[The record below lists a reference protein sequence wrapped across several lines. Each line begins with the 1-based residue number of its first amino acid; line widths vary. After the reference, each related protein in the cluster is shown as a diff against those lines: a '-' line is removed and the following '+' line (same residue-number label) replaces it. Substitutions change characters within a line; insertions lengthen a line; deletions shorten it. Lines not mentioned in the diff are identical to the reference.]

1 MFLDHINEFSMDFD
15 FEDHFNDAL
24 IEGAVEME
32 SAYYELVTE
41 SCQIKFQ
48 QVSESTSIEAL
59 NEGVIDSIKNFF
71 KKLWNAITKLFSG
84 GSDGSGSAKEEI
96 KKNTELLDYMTKN
109 KEAIDAH
116 AAEVADSV
124 QINHCPI
131 DAKAFIPVDNSLYD
145 KFNSVIASFYVY
157 EDYTNSSN
165 EDVKKVTC
173 HTICKYIFSHW
184 TAVDSVEDI
193 RNAYQNSFKQM
204 TVKEFGVKHGV
215 SMDYSGLSSVIK
227 NCNETA
233 KEFSDA
239 EKSVKKLLQMHEKK
253 VIELDDTKHNFY
265 KIMQGFNI
273 LSSMLTMLVSAHRT
287 TIRHIKGSI
296 GQVVKGSVSAAKSN
310 N

>member
-1 MFLDHINEFSMDFD
+1 MFLDRINESNLDFG

-32 SAYYELVTE
+32 AAYYELVAE

-48 QVSESTSIEAL
+48 QVSESASLEAL

-71 KKLWNAITKLFSG
+71 KKLWNAITKLFKG
-84 GSDGSGSAKEEI
+84 GSDGSGSASEEI
-96 KKNTELLDYMTKN
+96 KKNNELLDYMTKN

-124 QINHCPI
+124 QINHCPV
-131 DAKAFIPVDNSLYD
+131 DAKAFVPVNNSLYSR
-145 KFNSVIASFYVY
+145 FNSVIMTFYG
-157 EDYTNSSN
+157 EEYTDASN
-165 EDVKKVTC
+165 EDTQKVTC

-184 TAVDSVEDI
+184 GAVDSAEAI
-193 RNAYQNSFKQM
+193 RNAYQNCFKQM
-204 TVKEFGVKHGV
+204 TVKEFGAKHGV

-227 NCNETA
+227 NCNDAA
-233 KEFSDA
+233 KEFGDA
-239 EKSVKKLLQMHEKK
+239 EKSIKKLLQTHEKK
-253 VIELDDTKHNFY
+253 VVDFVNTKHNY
-265 KIMQGFNI
+265 GKMMQGLNM
-273 LSSMLTMLVSAHRT
+273 LASMLPMLVSAHRT

-296 GQVVKGSVSAAKSN
+296 GQVVRGAVKAN

>member
-1 MFLDHINEFSMDFD
+1 MFLDQINESNMDFD

-24 IEGAVEME
+24 IEGAIEME

-59 NEGVIDSIKNFF
+59 NEGMIDSIKNFF

-96 KKNTELLDYMTKN
+96 KKNTKLLDYMTKN

-131 DAKAFIPVDNSLYD
+131 DTKALIAIDNSLYSR
-145 KFNSVIASFYVY
+145 FNSVIMTFYG
-157 EDYTNSSN
+157 EEYTDSSN
-165 EDVKKVTC
+165 KDVKKVTC
-173 HTICKYIFSHW
+173 HNICKYIFSHW
-184 TAVDSVEDI
+184 AAMDSVEDI
-193 RNAYQNSFKQM
+193 RNAYQNCFKQM
-204 TVKEFGVKHGV
+204 TVKEFGAKHGV

-227 NCNETA
+227 NCNDAA
-233 KEFSDA
+233 KEFNDA
-239 EKSVKKLLQMHEKK
+239 EKSIKKLLQMHEKK
-253 VIELDDTKHNFY
+253 VIEFVNTKHNY
-265 KIMQGFNI
+265 SKMMQGLNI
-273 LSSMLTMLVSAHRT
+273 LSSMLPMLVSAHRT
-287 TIRHIKGSI
+287 TIRNVKHSI
-296 GQVVKGSVSAAKSN
+296 GHVVKGSVSAAKAN

>member
-1 MFLDHINEFSMDFD
+1 MFLDQINESNLDFG

-84 GSDGSGSAKEEI
+84 GSDGSGSTKEEI

-124 QINHCPI
+124 QINHCPV
-131 DAKAFIPVDNSLYD
+131 DTKAFIPVDNVLYRR
-145 KFNSVIASFYVY
+145 FNSVIMTFYG
-157 EDYTNSSN
+157 EEYTDSSN
-165 EDVKKVTC
+165 EDVKKKTC
-173 HTICKYIFSHW
+173 HNICMYIFSHW

-193 RNAYQNSFKQM
+193 RNAYQNCFKQM
-204 TVKEFGVKHGV
+204 TVKEFGAKHGV

-239 EKSVKKLLQMHEKK
+239 EKSIKKLLQMHEKK
-253 VIELDDTKHNFY
+253 FIEFVNSNHNY
-265 KIMQGFNI
+265 GKMMQGLNI
-273 LSSMLTMLVSAHRT
+273 LSSMLPMLVSAHRT

>member
-1 MFLDHINEFSMDFD
+1 MFLDQINESNLDFD

-24 IEGAVEME
+24 IEGAIEME

-96 KKNTELLDYMTKN
+96 KKNTKLLDYMAKN

-131 DAKAFIPVDNSLYD
+131 DTKALILVNNSLYGR
-145 KFNSVIASFYVY
+145 FNSVIMTFYG
-157 EDYTNSSN
+157 EEYTDSSN
-165 EDVKKVTC
+165 KDVEEVTC
-173 HTICKYIFSHW
+173 HNICKYIFSHW
-184 TAVDSVEDI
+184 TAVDSVDEI

-204 TVKEFGVKHGV
+204 TVKEFGAKYGV

-239 EKSVKKLLQMHEKK
+239 EKSIKKLLQMHEKK
-253 VIELDDTKHNFY
+253 VIEFVNTKHNY
-265 KIMQGFNI
+265 VKMMKGLNR
-273 LSSMLTMLVSAHRT
+273 LSSMLPMLVSAHRT
-287 TIRHIKGSI
+287 TIRNVKHSI
-296 GQVVKGSVSAAKSN
+296 GHVVKGSVSAAKSN

>member
-1 MFLDHINEFSMDFD
+1 MFLDQINESNLDFS

-32 SAYYELVTE
+32 SAYYELVSE

-96 KKNTELLDYMTKN
+96 KKNTELLDYMAKN

-116 AAEVADSV
+116 AAEVADTV

-131 DAKAFIPVDNSLYD
+131 DAKAFIPVDNALYRR
-145 KFNSVIASFYVY
+145 FNSVIMTFYG
-157 EDYTNSSN
+157 EEYTDSSN
-165 EDVKKVTC
+165 EDVKKKTC
-173 HTICKYIFSHW
+173 HSICKYIFSHW
-184 TAVDSVEDI
+184 TAVDSVEGI

-204 TVKEFGVKHGV
+204 TVKEFGAKHGV
-215 SMDYSGLSSVIK
+215 SMDYSGLSSIIK
-227 NCNETA
+227 NCNDVA

-239 EKSVKKLLQMHEKK
+239 EKSIKKLLQMHEKK
-253 VIELDDTKHNFY
+253 VIEFVNTKHNY
-265 KIMQGFNI
+265 SKMMQGLSI
-273 LSSMLTMLVSAHRT
+273 LSSMLPMLVSAHRT

>member
-1 MFLDHINEFSMDFD
+1 MFLDRINESSMDFD

-131 DAKAFIPVDNSLYD
+131 DAKAFIPVDNSLHD
-145 KFNSVIASFYVY
+145 KFNSVIATFYGD
-157 EDYTNSSN
+157 DYTDSSN

-173 HTICKYIFSHW
+173 HNICKYIFSHW

-204 TVKEFGVKHGV
+204 TVKEFGAKHGV

-253 VIELDDTKHNFY
+253 VIEFVNTNHNY
-265 KIMQGFNI
+265 GKMMQGLNI
-273 LSSMLTMLVSAHRT
+273 LSSMLPMLVSAHRT
-287 TIRHIKGSI
+287 TIRHIKGSV

>member
-1 MFLDHINEFSMDFD
+1 MFLDQINESNLDFS

-96 KKNTELLDYMTKN
+96 KKNTKLLDYMTKN

-131 DAKAFIPVDNSLYD
+131 DTKALIAIDNSLYD

-157 EDYTNSSN
+157 DVYTNNSN

-173 HTICKYIFSHW
+173 HSICKYIFSHW

-204 TVKEFGVKHGV
+204 TVKEFGAKHGV

-253 VIELDDTKHNFY
+253 VIELVNTKHNTG
-265 KIMQGFNI
+265 KIMQGLSI
-273 LSSMLTMLVSAHRT
+273 LSSMLPMLVSAHRT
-287 TIRHIKGSI
+287 TIRNVKHSI
-296 GQVVKGSVSAAKSN
+296 GHVVKSSVSAAKSN

>member
-1 MFLDHINEFSMDFD
+1 MFLDQINESNLDFG

-84 GSDGSGSAKEEI
+84 GSDGSGSTKEEI
-96 KKNTELLDYMTKN
+96 KKNTELLDYMAKN
-109 KEAIDAH
+109 KEAIDTH

-131 DAKAFIPVDNSLYD
+131 DAKAFIQVDNVLYRR
-145 KFNSVIASFYVY
+145 FNSVIMTFYG
-157 EDYTNSSN
+157 EEYTDSSN
-165 EDVKKVTC
+165 EDVKKKTC
-173 HTICKYIFSHW
+173 HSICMYIFSHW
-184 TAVDSVEDI
+184 TAVDSVEGI

-204 TVKEFGVKHGV
+204 TVKEFGAKHGV

-227 NCNETA
+227 NCNDAA

-239 EKSVKKLLQMHEKK
+239 EKSIKKLLQIHEKK
-253 VIELDDTKHNFY
+253 FIEFVNSNHNY
-265 KIMQGFNI
+265 GKMMQGLNI
-273 LSSMLTMLVSAHRT
+273 LSSMLPMLVSAHRT
-287 TIRHIKGSI
+287 TIRHIKGSV

>member
-1 MFLDHINEFSMDFD
+1 MFLDQINESNLDFD
-15 FEDHFNDAL
+15 FDDNFNDAL
-24 IEGAVEME
+24 IKGAVEME

-124 QINHCPI
+124 QINHCPV
-131 DAKAFIPVDNSLYD
+131 DSKAFVPVNNSLYSR
-145 KFNSVIASFYVY
+145 FNSIVMTFYG
-157 EDYTNSSN
+157 EEYTDGSN
-165 EDVKKVTC
+165 EDVQKVTC
-173 HTICKYIFSHW
+173 KTICKYIFSHW
-184 TAVDSVEDI
+184 TAVDSVEGI
-193 RNAYQNSFKQM
+193 RNAYQNCFKQM
-204 TVKEFGVKHGV
+204 TVKEFGAKHGV

-227 NCNETA
+227 NCNDAA

-239 EKSVKKLLQMHEKK
+239 EKSIKKLLQMHKK
-253 VIELDDTKHNFY
+253 KFIEFVNTNHNY
-265 KIMQGFNI
+265 GKMMQGLKI
-273 LSSMLTMLVSAHRT
+273 LSSMLPMLVSAHRT
-287 TIRHIKGSI
+287 TIRNVKHSI
-296 GQVVKGSVSAAKSN
+296 GHVVKGSVSAAKSN